1 MVDLLSYAGY
11 CKAIFFIFDN
21 FKNPPQLK
29 TVMSGN
35 NQNGMKD
42 FDSTSL
48 GVFLYSWRKHLFII
62 GAIACALSILFSSP
76 LFITP
81 LFKSTVILFPVSSN
95 SVSKALLTDQPS
107 AKSDILEFGED
118 EQTEQMLQILNS
130 GLIREK
136 IVQKFNLMD
145 HYGINPRSK
154 FKYTYLYKEYE
165 SNITFRRTEFMAVK
179 ITVLDRDPQVAAD
192 IANSISELLDS
203 TKNAMQRERAYKGF
217 KIVEKEFFSLQ
228 NEISNMEDS
237 LRKIREL
244 GVFDYETQSEM
255 MNQQLAIEI
264 AKGNQRG
271 IDALN
276 KKLEVLAKYGGA
288 YVSIR
293 DQLEHEKKQLSYLK
307 ARYEEAKVDATEN
320 LPQKFVVESAY
331 KAEKKSYPI
340 RWVIVLVSVI
350 SSLLISI
357 LIIISIDKLISKG
370 LLKKNY
376 LSFKKQDTYSE

>member
-1 MVDLLSYAGY
+1 M
-11 CKAIFFIFDN
+11 
-21 FKNPPQLK
+21 
-29 TVMSGN
+29 MSEN
-35 NQNGMKD
+35 NLNGVKD

-48 GVFLYSWRKHLFII
+48 GVFLYSWRKHLIVI
-62 GAIACALSILFSSP
+62 GVIAAILSILFSSP
-76 LFITP
+76 FFITP
-81 LFKSTVILFPVSSN
+81 LYKSTVILFPVSSN
-95 SVSKALLTDQPS
+95 SVSKALLTDQIS

-130 GLIREK
+130 GVIREK
-136 IVQKFNLMD
+136 IVEKFNLID
-145 HYGINPRSK
+145 HYGINPKSK
-154 FKYTYLYKEYE
+154 FKYTYLFKKYQ
-165 SNITFRRTEFMAVK
+165 SNITFRRTEYMAVK

-192 IANSISELLDS
+192 IANTISELLDS
-203 TKNAMQRERAYKGF
+203 TKNAMQKERAVMGF
-217 KIVEKEFFSLQ
+217 RIVEKEYLSLQ
-228 NEISNMEDS
+228 NEIALMEDS
-237 LRKIREL
+237 LKKIREY

-264 AKGNQRG
+264 ARGNQRG

-276 KKLEVLAKYGGA
+276 SKLEILARYGGA

-350 SSLLISI
+350 STLLISI
-357 LIIISIDKLISKG
+357 LVIISFDKLTNKG
-370 LLKKNY
+370 VLKKNV
-376 LSFKKQDTYSE
+376 LSITKQDIYSE

>member
-1 MVDLLSYAGY
+1 M
-11 CKAIFFIFDN
+11 
-21 FKNPPQLK
+21 PE
-29 TVMSGN
+29 N
-35 NQNGMKD
+35 NQHGMKD

-48 GVFLYSWRKHLFII
+48 GVFLYSWRKHLLVI
-62 GAIACALSILFSSP
+62 GAIACALSILLSSP

-136 IVQKFNLMD
+136 IVQKFNLIE
-145 HYGINPRSK
+145 HYGINPNSK
-154 FKYTYLYKEYE
+154 FKYTNLFRKYE
-165 SNITFRRTEFMAVK
+165 NNITFRRTEFMAVK
-179 ITVLDRDPQVAAD
+179 ITVLDHDPQVAAD

-203 TKNAMQRERAYKGF
+203 TKNTMQRERAYKGF
-217 KIVEKEFFSLQ
+217 KIVEKEYYSLQ
-228 NEISNMEDS
+228 NEIANLEDS

-276 KKLEVLAKYGGA
+276 KKLDVLAKYGGA

-350 SSLLISI
+350 SSILISI
-357 LIIISIDKLISKG
+357 LIIISLDKLISKG
-370 LLKKNY
+370 LLKKNF
-376 LSFKKQDTYSE
+376 LSLKK

>member
-1 MVDLLSYAGY
+1 MS
-11 CKAIFFIFDN
+11 DN
-21 FKNPPQLK
+21 SLR
-29 TVMSGN
+29 GL
-35 NQNGMKD
+35 KD

-48 GVFLYSWRKHLFII
+48 GLFFYAWRKHLIII
-62 GAIACALSILFSSP
+62 GAIACALAVLFSSP

-81 LFKSTVILFPVSSN
+81 LYKSSVVLFPVSSN
-95 SVSKALLTDQPS
+95 SVSKALLTDQPT

-118 EQTEQMLQILNS
+118 EQTEQMLQILSS
-130 GLIREK
+130 GLIRDK
-136 IVQKFNLMD
+136 VIGKFNLME
-145 HYGINPRSK
+145 HYGINPKSK
-154 FKYTYLYKEYE
+154 YKFTNLYKEYE

-192 IANSISELLDS
+192 IANAISELVDS
-203 TKNAMQRERAYKGF
+203 TKNSMQKERAMKGF
-217 KIVEKEFFSLQ
+217 RIVEKEYLQ
-228 NEISNMEDS
+228 LQHEIASMEDS
-237 LRKIREL
+237 LKKIREK

-276 KKLEVLAKYGGA
+276 KKLDILAQYGGA

-320 LPQKFVVESAY
+320 LPQKFVVESAF
-331 KAEKKSYPI
+331 KAEKKSYPV
-340 RWVIVLVSVI
+340 RWVIVVISVIATLLVSILVI
-350 SSLLISI
+350 ITVE
-357 LIIISIDKLISKG
+357 KLTNKG
-370 LLKKNY
+370 NVKKNF
-376 LSFKKQDTYSE
+376 LSLEKQDIYSE